1 MCSSDLDGSHYV
13 AQSPV
18 RILDTRPSGLP
29 LAQGESRTL
38 TVAGIGGVP
47 TWANAVVLNLT
58 GTEPTAPTFVT
69 AWPAGVPRPLA
80 SSLNLG
86 AGETVPN
93 LVVVPLGTGG
103 AISLFNNL
111 GRVHLVADVVGWY
124 G

>member
-1 MCSSDLDGSHYV
+1 MASSRRSPFSRV
-13 AQSPV
+13 AA
-18 RILDTRPSGLP
+18 SGLP
-29 LAQGESRTL
+29 STPEAERELFHDLLLGRF
-38 TVAGIGGVP
+38 
-47 TWANAVVLNLT
+47 AVV
-58 GTEPTAPTFVT
+58 